1 MTSWSLRPASRARKA
16 PAVWIPSC
24 EFPARRMTAS
34 LIFSGRRSARS
45 EGGLQVDGT
54 EGGLPLAAVA
64 VGDAGLS
71 AVADFCIA
79 VTSGFTGSPMGG
91 IYAVLNLT
99 KQALGTSASTTQRAR
114 RLRVRGRG
122 RFPSRKETR
131 RVPARKLEEARC

>member
-1 MTSWSLRPASRARKA
+1 MTSWSLRPANRARNA

-45 EGGLQVDGT
+45 DAGVAVDGT

-71 AVADFCIA
+71 AVAHFCTA
-79 VTSGFTGSPMGG
+79 VTSGLTGSPMSQF
-91 IYAVLNLT
+91 YAVNKVT
-99 KQALGTSASTTQRAR
+99 KQAL
-114 RLRVRGRG
+114 
-122 RFPSRKETR
+122 
-131 RVPARKLEEARC
+131 